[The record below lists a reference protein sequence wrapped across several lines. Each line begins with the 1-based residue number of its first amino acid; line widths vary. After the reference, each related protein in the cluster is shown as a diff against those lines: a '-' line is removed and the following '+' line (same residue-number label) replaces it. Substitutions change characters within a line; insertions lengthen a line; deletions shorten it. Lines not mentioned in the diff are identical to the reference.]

1 MGFRDPAGALVGAHM
16 PVDVEHRR
24 LLGSGLD
31 TTTRHRGD
39 PVAGLAG
46 LGEQPDLAAD
56 RLDLRGPVQPQH
68 PTQRGRVDP
77 GGAFGAGLTQQGA
90 EHALAQHRIQRVEPV
105 RQLTVDGVRG
115 VEQPGRGQ
123 PGQRE

>member
-1 MGFRDPAGALVGAHM
+1 M

-24 LLGSGLD
+24 LLGAGLD

-56 RLDLRGPVQPQH
+56 RLDLRRPVQ
-68 PTQRGRVDP
+68 TQRPPQRDRVDP
-77 GGAFGAGLTQQGA
+77 GRALRAGLAQQGA

-115 VEQPGRGQ
+115 VQQPGARQRGQ
-123 PGQRE
+123 PPATAPPTAPAHTR